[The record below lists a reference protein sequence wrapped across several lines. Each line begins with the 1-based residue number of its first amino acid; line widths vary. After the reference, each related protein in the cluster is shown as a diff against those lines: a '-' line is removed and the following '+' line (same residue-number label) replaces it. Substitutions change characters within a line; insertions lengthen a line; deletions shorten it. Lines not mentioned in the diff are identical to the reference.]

1 MRGLT
6 RKIAWGLLA
15 CFLFSVIS
23 APVQA
28 QQCVPYARNNSTI
41 FIRGDAWTWW
51 KGAEGKYAKSS
62 RPEAGSVLVFQK
74 TKKMRRGHVA
84 VIKEVVDSRKIIV
97 DHANWAPRGSRLRG
111 KEAKGIAVID
121 VSPKNDWSS
130 VRVWYKPLG
139 DFGARTYPTYGF
151 IHDRSPNGGK
161 VKNARFAPA
170 PSLDNDVFDDNADD
184 GETSLVAIGENGQSY
199 DAFGPVEQSKSSEQK
214 TEGVINASY
223 TLIDRDSYVPFDPAA
238 ASNKAASADQAPT
251 TSPDVN
257 PAASPSAS
265 APDGEMSSDASDLL
279 GSVVVASLSSSA
291 ASADI
296 P

>member
-6 RKIAWGLLA
+6 RKISWGLFA

-23 APVQA
+23 APVSA

-84 VIKEVVDSRKIIV
+84 VIKEVIDSRKIVV
-97 DHANWAPRGSRLRG
+97 DHANWAPRGSRMRG
-111 KEAKGIAVID
+111 KEAKSIAIID

-170 PSLDNDVFDDNADD
+170 PSLDSDVFDDNADD
-184 GETSLVAIGENGQSY
+184 GETTLTAIDENASSF
-199 DAFGPVEQSKSSEQK
+199 DAFGPVEKKASENK
-214 TEGVINASY
+214 AGSGASDGVISASY
-223 TLIDRDSYVPFDPAA
+223 TADEL
-238 ASNKAASADQAPT
+238 ASFSKVA
-251 TSPDVN
+251 
-257 PAASPSAS
+257 PSAAPSVPSS
-265 APDGEMSSDASDLL
+265 ADGEMSSEVDSLA
-279 GSVVVASLSSSA
+279 GSMVVAYLSTSTANS
-291 ASADI
+291 DI